1 MDKSKPFE
9 QADSVEVTPEENVI
23 RLAAIIES
31 SEDAIIGK
39 NLNGVVEIWN
49 AGAEKLYGY
58 SRSEMLGRPTS
69 VLLPSDRR
77 DQEAEILHKIQSG
90 ERVHHSDAVRL
101 RKGGEPVH
109 VSLTISPIRN
119 RDGLITG
126 ACHVA
131 RDITERVTY
140 EQAMAQLASI
150 VESSEEAI
158 IGKSVEGIIESWNA
172 AASRLYGYTTEEALG
187 RSMIMLLPPDHPD
200 EERDILSRMRS
211 GERVEQLDTWRMRK
225 DGQKVRVSLTVSPIR
240 NARGQIVGA
249 SHIARDIS
257 ARTAYEQ
264 AMSQLAA
271 IVESSDDAIIS
282 KNLDGIILTWNTG
295 AERIY
300 GYKDLE
306 VKWRPMTILIPPDRA
321 NEEVEIL
328 ERLKRGERVDHF
340 ETIRVRKDGKPI
352 DVFLTISPIRNTTGE
367 IIGASHIARDI
378 TERKRFQSQLQQKQR
393 VEDLGL
399 LAGGVAHDFNNLL
412 TGILGNASLALELLS
427 LHHPA
432 HTRMTDVMKAA
443 ERAARL
449 TRQLLAYAG
458 KGRFVT
464 ETIDLSKLVEEISC
478 LVEAS
483 ISKKVQLRLELD
495 RTLPPIEGD
504 SGQLQQVVM
513 NLVIN
518 GAEAIG
524 DKVGSVIVRTQLQDV
539 DEVYART
546 VFAEVEL
553 PYGKYVKLEVHDTGC
568 GMNEET
574 MAKIFHPFF
583 TTKFAGRGLG
593 LAAVMGIVRGHRG
606 ALKVYSSPSQ
616 GSTFKVLFPIHPH
629 PPAETPE
636 RATADP
642 MQGYGRVLVVDDEEL
657 IRDFAKATL
666 EYYGYTVQVASNGQE
681 AIDIFTSAPDDFRLV
696 FLDLTMPMMNGEEVF
711 RRLKMIRPDIPVLL
725 SSGFNESE
733 AIRHFTGKKLAG
745 FVQKPFS
752 EAQLAEQV
760 RASLQQRMS

>member
-1 MDKSKPFE
+1 MYKSKPFE
-9 QADSVEVTPEENVI
+9 QIDSVGVTPEENVV

-31 SEDAIIGK
+31 SEDAIIGT

-58 SRSEMLGRPTS
+58 SRSEMLGRPMS
-69 VLLPSDRR
+69 VLLPSDRP
-77 DQEAEILHKIQSG
+77 DEEAEILHKIQSG
-90 ERVHHSDAVRL
+90 ERVHHFDTVRL

-109 VSLTISPIRN
+109 VSITISPIRN

-126 ACHVA
+126 ASHVA
-131 RDITERVTY
+131 RDITERLTY
-140 EQAMAQLASI
+140 ERAMAQLAAV

-158 IGKSVEGIIESWNA
+158 IGNSVEGIIESWNA
-172 AASRLYGYTTEEALG
+172 GASRLYGYTAEEVLG

-200 EERDILSRMRS
+200 EERDILSRIRS
-211 GERVEQLDTWRMRK
+211 GERVEQLDTLRMRK

-240 NARGQIVGA
+240 NAKGEIIGA
-249 SHIARDIS
+249 SHITRDIT
-257 ARTAYEQ
+257 ARTAHEQ
-264 AMSQLAA
+264 AISQLSAL
-271 IVESSDDAIIS
+271 VESSDDAIIS
-282 KNLDGIILTWNTG
+282 KNLDGIILTWNTA

-306 VKWRPMTILIPPDRA
+306 VKWRPMTILIPPDRP
-321 NEEVEIL
+321 NEEMEIL
-328 ERLKRGERVDHF
+328 ERLKRGERVDHL
-340 ETIRVRKDGKPI
+340 ETVRVRKDGKPI
-352 DVFLTISPIRNTTGE
+352 DVFLTISPIRNATGE

-393 VEDLGL
+393 IEDLGL

-432 HTRMTDVMKAA
+432 HTRMTDVMKAG

-478 LVEAS
+478 LVESS

-539 DEVYART
+539 DEVYTRT

-568 GMNEET
+568 GMDEET

-583 TTKFAGRGLG
+583 TTKSAGRGLG

-636 RATADP
+636 HATSEP

-666 EYYGYTVQVASNGQE
+666 EYYGYTVQLASNGQE

-696 FLDLTMPMMNGEEVF
+696 CLDLTMPVMNGEEVF
-711 RRLKMIRPDIPVLL
+711 RRLKMIRPGIPVLL

-745 FVQKPFS
+745 FIQKPFS

-760 RASLQQRMS
+760 RASLQQ

>member
-1 MDKSKPFE
+1 MYKSKPFE
-9 QADSVEVTPEENVI
+9 QIDSVGVTPEENVV

-31 SEDAIIGK
+31 SEDAIIGT

-58 SRSEMLGRPTS
+58 SRSEMLGRPMS
-69 VLLPSDRR
+69 VLLPSDRP
-77 DQEAEILHKIQSG
+77 DEEAEILHKIQSG
-90 ERVHHSDAVRL
+90 ERVHHFDTVRL

-109 VSLTISPIRN
+109 VSITISPIRN

-126 ACHVA
+126 ASHVA
-131 RDITERVTY
+131 RDITERLTY
-140 EQAMAQLASI
+140 ERAMAQLAAV

-158 IGKSVEGIIESWNA
+158 IGNSVEGIIESWNA
-172 AASRLYGYTTEEALG
+172 GASRLYGYTAEEVLG

-200 EERDILSRMRS
+200 EERDILSRIRS
-211 GERVEQLDTWRMRK
+211 GERVEQLDTLRMRK

-240 NARGQIVGA
+240 NAKGEIIGA
-249 SHIARDIS
+249 SHITRDIT
-257 ARTAYEQ
+257 ARTAHEQ
-264 AMSQLAA
+264 AISQLSAL
-271 IVESSDDAIIS
+271 VESSDDAIIS
-282 KNLDGIILTWNTG
+282 KNLDGIILTWNTA

-306 VKWRPMTILIPPDRA
+306 VKWRPMTILIPPDRP
-321 NEEVEIL
+321 NEEMEIL
-328 ERLKRGERVDHF
+328 ERLKRGERVDHL
-340 ETIRVRKDGKPI
+340 ETVRVRKDGKPI
-352 DVFLTISPIRNTTGE
+352 DVFLTISPIRNATGE

-393 VEDLGL
+393 IEDLGL

-432 HTRMTDVMKAA
+432 HTRMTDVMKAG

-478 LVEAS
+478 LVESS

-539 DEVYART
+539 DEVYTRT

-568 GMNEET
+568 GMDEET

-583 TTKFAGRGLG
+583 TTKSAGRGLG

-636 RATADP
+636 HATSEP

-666 EYYGYTVQVASNGQE
+666 EYYGYTVQLASNGQE

-696 FLDLTMPMMNGEEVF
+696 CLDLTMPVMNGEEVF

-745 FVQKPFS
+745 FIQKPFS

-760 RASLQQRMS
+760 RASLQQ